1 MIMKKR
7 IEPRVEVV
15 YDWNHRADEKVGRCG
30 TVYVRVYYARTSRK
44 YISTGVHVLPSHWSD
59 EYWVVRREDA
69 AQLNTLIQEQVDA
82 CKKRIG
88 DALTMQN
95 ASELSGV
102 VIPADMPT
110 TGQMKVDRSDASFL
124 DWMREQ
130 IESARIAIGTKRHH
144 KTVLENLE
152 AFGKIRRFEDVTP
165 ANIRQWKKFVE
176 GRKVVKMVDGRET
189 AVPIETVTVYG
200 YWKRLKHWIG
210 VAQNERLLP
219 LTAMLGVKFERG
231 ESKERE
237 FLTEDEIERWKVVEL
252 TNVHLC
258 QARDRFI
265 VQMGTG
271 LAYVDLMKA
280 DFTQRM
286 EIDGQMVITKRR
298 EKSKKQ
304 YFAVIL
310 PDAQRVLE
318 RWEWKVPRI
327 SNQKYNKYLQ
337 EVASACGIDKNVT
350 SHIARHTY
358 ATWCLS
364 HGIPLEVV
372 RDTLGHTSIKTTEIY
387 AKMIN
392 KKVVDAFKNL
402 K

>member
-1 MIMKKR
+1 MEIKK
-7 IEPRVEVV
+7 EPKISVV
-15 YDWNHRADEKVGRCG
+15 FDYEHRSNESEGKTG

-44 YISTGVHVLPSHWSD
+44 YISTGVHVLPSQWSD
-59 EYWVVRREDA
+59 EYWVIRRADA
-69 AQLNTLIQEQVDA
+69 AQLNGLIQDQIDN
-82 CKKRIG
+82 CKKKISE
-88 DALTMQN
+88 ALTMQ
-95 ASELSGV
+95 S
-102 VIPADMPT
+102 VIDMPT
-110 TGQMKVDRSDASFL
+110 TTQMKVDRSDASFL
-124 DWMREQ
+124 DWMRYRIQE
-130 IESARIAIGTKRHH
+130 ARIAEGTRRHH
-144 KTVLENLE
+144 KTVLSNLE
-152 AFGKIRRFEDVTP
+152 EFGKIRRFEDVTP
-165 ANIRQWKKFVE
+165 DKIRQWKKFIESRTVTKMIDGVE
-176 GRKVVKMVDGRET
+176 T
-189 AVPIETVTVYG
+189 IVPIETVTVYG
-200 YWKRLKHWIG
+200 YWKRLKHWITI
-210 VAQNERLLP
+210 AQEERLVP
-219 LTAMLGVKFERG
+219 INAMLGVKFDRG

-237 FLTEDEIERWKVVEL
+237 FLTEEEIERWKKVEL

-280 DFTQRM
+280 DFSQRM

-304 YFAVIL
+304 YFTVIL

-337 EVASACGIDKNVT
+337 EVASACGIEKNVT